1 MNLIYNS
8 SGKVIGVSYID
19 KNKIIIDHY
28 NKPLYKIT
36 NKDTIEKVLNKL
48 DEGIIELFDK
58 YFLLISEIASLY
70 NTHYFTINRKINKFK
85 EEGLIRTNNKNGRRN
100 PSFSKTFDEERRR
113 HIGEAGKGKHSHCR
127 PYEMTAEIKAKIS
140 HTLQEGF
147 SSGRIK
153 MNKEALSKAWAD
165 GRYENVPMGRG
176 IQGFFE
182 SKKHTKSKD
191 VYFRS
196 LLELKFLI
204 EIEENDSIK
213 SFTWEPF
220 CIPLGDKQ
228 HYTPDCLIDNTLVE
242 LKPRDHLKYTKDN
255 INNRF
260 EKEVEAAN
268 KFCNER
274 GYIFKIVYD
283 DELNF
288 NSKKFKKFL
297 IDTPEI
303 IDKYN
308 IRFKKELK
316 KD

>member
-36 NKDTIEKVLNKL
+36 SKDTIEKVLNKL
-48 DEGIIELFDK
+48 DGGIIELFDK

-70 NTHYFTINRKINKFK
+70 NTHYFIINRKINDFK
-85 EEGLIRTNNKNGRRN
+85 KRGLIKTGNKSGRRN
-100 PSFSKTFDEERRR
+100 SSFSKTFNEERRK

-127 PYEMTAEIKAKIS
+127 PYEMTTEIRTKIARS
-140 HTLQEGF
+140 LQEGY

-153 MNKEALSKAWAD
+153 VNKEALSKAWLD
-165 GRYENVPMGRG
+165 GKYKNAPMGRG

-182 SKKHTKSKD
+182 SKKHTKNRD

-204 EIEENDSIK
+204 EIEENNAVK

-220 CIPLGDKQ
+220 CIPLEDKQ
-228 HYTPDCLIDNTLVE
+228 HYTPDCLIDNILIE
-242 LKPRDHLKYTKDN
+242 LKPREHLNYTKDS
-255 INNRF
+255 IDNRF
-260 EKEVEAAN
+260 EKEIQAAN
-268 KFCNER
+268 NYCEEN
-274 GYIFKIVYD
+274 GLVFKIIYD
-283 DELNF
+283 DEIDF
-288 NSKKFKKFL
+288 ESKKFKKFL
-297 IDTPEI
+297 INNPEI
-303 IDKYN
+303 IEKYN

-316 KD
+316 